1 MKNNELDNIVWKAG
15 EEAEAEILEYSP
27 NLQAIVSGEKQRPL
41 GFEYNL
47 INRY

>member
-1 MKNNELDNIVWKAG
+1 MEFISEKQPDG
-15 EEAEAEILEYSP
+15 EKTKEAEAEILEFSP

-47 INRY
+47 INK